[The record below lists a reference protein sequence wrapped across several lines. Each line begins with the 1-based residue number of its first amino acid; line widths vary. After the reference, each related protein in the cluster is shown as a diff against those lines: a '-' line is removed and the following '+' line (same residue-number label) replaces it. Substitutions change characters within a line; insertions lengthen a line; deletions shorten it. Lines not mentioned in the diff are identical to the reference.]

1 MPPSEIGS
9 RLSAYEFNYL
19 HLAETLE
26 PYGEKRADYRA
37 IFIAWMI
44 TCVNCKNP
52 PNMKKISEVIDV
64 DSINHLE
71 RDFSTLY
78 SGHRKFKFLS
88 YSRIVSHILIK
99 E

>member
-37 IFIAWMI
+37 IFIAWI
-44 TCVNCKNP
+44 IACVNCKNP
-52 PNMKKISEVIDV
+52 PSIKKMSDMFHRPFEIGIEDTQTDEAIKVIFNQMV
-64 DSINHLE
+64 E
-71 RDFSTLY
+71 TT
-78 SGHRKFKFLS
+78 
-88 YSRIVSHILIK
+88 
-99 E
+99 